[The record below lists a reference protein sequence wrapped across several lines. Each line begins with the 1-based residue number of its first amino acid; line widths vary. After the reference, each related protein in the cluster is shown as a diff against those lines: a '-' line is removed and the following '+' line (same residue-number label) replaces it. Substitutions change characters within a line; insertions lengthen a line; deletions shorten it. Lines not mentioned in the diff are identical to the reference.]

1 MSVRYEDIYTLY
13 PYLREKY
20 HFDDLTGLV
29 PHTLNRWYRNVALLV
44 TMPDALARHL
54 AKNPHGPLV
63 GDLAQ
68 LITWQSGIPRRDFAE
83 LSYLVAYLRG
93 RHVAERLGNQLR
105 GVRGEDRLPPVEE
118 FIPTLNRNGLRVPE
132 KLTERAGPKPR
143 SR

>member
-29 PHTLNRWYRNVALLV
+29 PHTLNRWYRNVALRV

-93 RHVAERLGNQLR
+93 GGSTSTR
-105 GVRGEDRLPPVEE
+105 GSACSRR
-118 FIPTLNRNGLRVPE
+118 
-132 KLTERAGPKPR
+132 R
-143 SR
+143 SRPLWQCRRKRSAA